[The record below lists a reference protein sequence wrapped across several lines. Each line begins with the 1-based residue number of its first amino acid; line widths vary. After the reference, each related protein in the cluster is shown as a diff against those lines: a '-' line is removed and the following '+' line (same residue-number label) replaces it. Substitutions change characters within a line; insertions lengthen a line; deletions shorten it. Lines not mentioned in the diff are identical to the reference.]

1 MLRNIDGFCYIQ
13 SYRNDDLRFIRIIA
27 GDDDII
33 ITVNNFVGLT
43 RSNFYD
49 GLIFHRVVDGFVIQ
63 DGDPLGTGYGGSGT
77 TIPLEIHP
85 ELNYNVADTLGM
97 ARSTDPNSASSQYFI
112 TLVPTPNLN
121 GNYAVFGYVIVGMD
135 VVQDIGNVPVNG
147 NDHPLEDVFIDSIR
161 ILSPNILLFDPPE
174 RDLEISSGEE
184 VFFMVIAADLPINY
198 VWQYDGNEI
207 GDNSSTIPYIFNDGG
222 DHQIICTVSGDS
234 EYDYVKTWNINVSGS
249 SQGNTFIS
257 INDMKLSNYPN
268 PFNPSTTISFSLTSE
283 NTENTE
289 LTIYNLKGHNIR
301 KYSIL
306 NLSLL

>member
-1 MLRNIDGFCYIQ
+1 
-13 SYRNDDLRFIRIIA
+13 
-27 GDDDII
+27 
-33 ITVNNFVGLT
+33 
-43 RSNFYD
+43 
-49 GLIFHRVVDGFVIQ
+49 
-63 DGDPLGTGYGGSGT
+63 
-77 TIPLEIHP
+77 
-85 ELNYNVADTLGM
+85 M